1 MKVRGTNKGVSAP
14 AQKVQRPQSLEDNV
28 LTVEVRPLA
37 SVALTSTL
45 PTTILITLHS
55 TTSTFSLS

>member
-1 MKVRGTNKGVSAP
+1 MKVRGTKIGVSAP

-28 LTVEVRPLA
+28 LTVEVHPLA

-45 PTTILITLHS
+45 PTAILITLHS